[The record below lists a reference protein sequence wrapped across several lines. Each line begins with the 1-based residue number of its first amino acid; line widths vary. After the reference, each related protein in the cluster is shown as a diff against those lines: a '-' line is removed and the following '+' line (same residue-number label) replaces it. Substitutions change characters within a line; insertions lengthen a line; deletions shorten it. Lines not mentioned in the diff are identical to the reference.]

1 MKLYTEDAYRKLRFL
16 RTCIEK
22 MNIETTNFNDFFKR
36 MCYVGDIVSV
46 VGKNCFF
53 FFKFTIQ
60 AECNPILIEFASIWL
75 LNAFPID
82 F

>member
-46 VGKNCFF
+46 VGKICFF
-53 FFKFTIQ
+53 FF
-60 AECNPILIEFASIWL
+60 
-75 LNAFPID
+75 
-82 F
+82 